1 MCYVY
6 MHKDQIKNMYMSKQS
21 MHDDK
26 DQTSNICIYI
36 RTNLTNFQDQIEN
49 MTHIGLNLI
58 FIYLSFNS
66 THSTTRY
73 WLFHIMFFYLKE
85 YEDKNIYTYCLLE
98 GYENLFLD
106 MLYVNVISSCFKQA
120 LLMNKDEYIIFS

>member
-36 RTNLTNFQDQIEN
+36 RTNLTNF
-49 MTHIGLNLI
+49 
-58 FIYLSFNS
+58 
-66 THSTTRY
+66 
-73 WLFHIMFFYLKE
+73 
-85 YEDKNIYTYCLLE
+85 
-98 GYENLFLD
+98 
-106 MLYVNVISSCFKQA
+106 
-120 LLMNKDEYIIFS
+120 